1 MNDLPKPPTR
11 RRPPWLLVL
20 IALAFLVPVFGLQ
33 GVAMGLK
40 AKIGALPSAAL
51 AATISALGAWA
62 AYTFYVR
69 RFEGRPVTEFGR
81 RGALR
86 ELAAGLF
93 LGLALFTAVISTLS
107 ALGSYRV
114 TGLGTAQALVVPVL
128 LSIGAA
134 VIEETVFR
142 GVLFRLVEA
151 WGGTWT
157 GLAVSSALFG
167 LGHAMN
173 PQATLIGV
181 VAIVFEAGI
190 MLAAAFM
197 LTRRL
202 WLAIGLHAGWNI
214 AEGGIFGVRVS
225 GLQSRGLLNGEL
237 VGPEWL
243 TGGQFGA
250 EASLVAVAFC
260 VVLGGI
266 LLTMA
271 VRRGR
276 FVRPSWRRGE
286 PSFEPA

>member
-1 MNDLPKPPTR
+1 MQPSVRK
-11 RRPPWLLVL
+11 RPPWLLLL
-20 IALAFLVPVFGLQ
+20 IALAFLLPVFGLQ
-33 GVAMGLK
+33 AAALGLR
-40 AKIGALPSAAL
+40 ARIGAFSAIAI
-51 AATISALGAWA
+51 ASAISALGGWA
-62 AYTFYVR
+62 VYTFYVR
-69 RFEGRPVTEFGR
+69 RFEGRPVTEFER
-81 RGALR
+81 RGALP
-86 ELAAGLF
+86 EVAAGLV
-93 LGLALFTAVISTLS
+93 LGLAVFTAVICTLS
-107 ALGSYRV
+107 ALDVYRV
-114 TGLGTAQALVVPVL
+114 TGLGTARALAIPVL

-151 WGGTWT
+151 WGGTWLA
-157 GLAVSSALFG
+157 LAVSSALFG
-167 LGHAMN
+167 LGHLMN
-173 PQATLIGV
+173 PQATLVGA

-202 WLAIGLHAGWNI
+202 WLAIGIHAGWNI

-225 GLQSRGLLNGEL
+225 GQPSHGLLNGEL

-250 EASLVAVAFC
+250 EGSMVAVAFC

-276 FVRPSWRRGE
+276 VVRPSWQRRQRAAEAG
-286 PSFEPA
+286 